1 MKNESLYKKGP
12 SVEHFPWPEIPNISQ
27 NKGGFTPIIV
37 SADGGTSCQSC
48 TLPILE
54 LVPEIFLFQGYDNE
68 LEPSLQA

>member
-1 MKNESLYKKGP
+1 MKMKVCIKKGP

-27 NKGGFTPIIV
+27 DRGEFTPIIV